1 MAKSFY
7 SAKEAAKRLHKSED
21 ELKELVRDGTIREF
35 RDASS
40 VNYRV
45 DDIDKA
51 AATLGL
57 SGSSAGDADSFAS
70 SGSASGEILLEPADD
85 SSIELSPASSDI
97 LSLDESDPGG
107 LEDSSAGTKPGRP
120 KKEDTAV
127 ASVGIS
133 VFDDED
139 LDEHVDP
146 LAQTAISDVAG
157 LGMEGTG
164 SGSGI
169 LDLAKSESDDTSL
182 GAELLDEIYTGDDA
196 GGGGSD
202 DTAGDDTR
210 AGLDEMSDGDGGED
224 SGTVDEEDFAV
235 DVGGEAKGASSG
247 AVVREIVEFPPDAVS
262 TALTAGLFVAVLV
275 MWFAGLAS
283 AAMVRGVVPGLLEV
297 VSDNLAIFTG
307 GAFGVTIVASVVTFF
322 VAKRSS

>member
-7 SAKEAAKRLHKSED
+7 SAKEAAERLNKTED

-35 RDASS
+35 RDAGT

-51 AATLGL
+51 AGTLGL
-57 SGSSAGDADSFAS
+57 SGSGAGGADSFAS

-85 SSIELSPASSDI
+85 SSIELSPAGSDV

-107 LEDSSAGTKPGRP
+107 LEDSSAGTKPARP

-182 GAELLDEIYTGDDA
+182 GAELLDEIYTGDDS
-196 GGGGSD
+196 GSED
-202 DTAGDDTR
+202 SAGDDTR
-210 AGLDEMSDGDGGED
+210 AGLDELSGDGEGTED
-224 SGTVDEEDFAV
+224 SGTVDEEDFALGV
-235 DVGGEAKGASSG
+235 SGETSGASG
-247 AVVREIVEFPPDAVS
+247 AVVREVVEFPPDAVS

-275 MWFAGLAS
+275 MWFAGLAG

-297 VSDNLAIFTG
+297 VSDNLAMFAG
-307 GAFGVTIVASVVTFF
+307 GAFGVTIAASVVTFF